1 MRTVFFDLD
10 GTIVD
15 SFGGFKDALLH
26 AVVPWGLTPDDASV
40 RMGQGPPLRDTFIRL
55 GAGDVELAV
64 TRYRERY
71 TTSSYKEHPVFE
83 GMREMLEVLHS
94 KQMSL
99 FVATSKPTGISTK
112 ILQHLKLE
120 HLFVEVVGAT
130 LDASRDAK
138 IDVLRYAVEQAG
150 APEEAVMIGDR
161 KYDIEA
167 ANALGLTSIGV
178 TWGGGD
184 RSELELAHADHI
196 VDTVTELTT
205 LLLV

>member
-1 MRTVFFDLD
+1 LRTIFFDLD
-10 GTIVD
+10 GTIID

-26 AVVPWGLTPDDASV
+26 AVAPWGLSPDDASV
-40 RMGQGPPLRDTFIRL
+40 RMGHGPPLRDTFIRL

-71 TTSSYKEHPVFE
+71 TTSSYKEHPVFS
-83 GMREMLEVLHS
+83 GMQEMLEALHS
-94 KQMSL
+94 KKIPL
-99 FVATSKPTGISTK
+99 FVATSKPTGISTM
-112 ILQHLKLE
+112 ILEHLELD

-138 IDVLRYAVEQAG
+138 IDVLRYAVERASD
-150 APEEAVMIGDR
+150 PEAAVMIGDR

-167 ANALGLTSIGV
+167 ANALGMTSIGV

-184 RSELELAHADHI
+184 RSELELAHADYI